1 MASLI
6 DSLRLLAATFNR
18 LIHFRKEV
26 ARIHVNDSALAQF
39 SKWEYE
45 VGTNELFP
53 FDVAKK
59 CDEIHKTKKLGK
71 PIYKFKSNVNDQYK
85 RFRSY
90 YNMSLSCIR
99 GPIHVQFGPSVQPN
113 GRSFGNLTN
122 QVSSIH
128 YTGGL
133 NEN

>member
-45 VGTNELFP
+45 VGTNELSP
-53 FDVAKK
+53 FDVVRK
-59 CDEIHKTKKLGK
+59 CDEIHKTIKLGK
-71 PIYKFKSNVNDQYK
+71 PIYKFESNVND
-85 RFRSY
+85 
-90 YNMSLSCIR
+90 
-99 GPIHVQFGPSVQPN
+99 
-113 GRSFGNLTN
+113 
-122 QVSSIH
+122 
-128 YTGGL
+128 
-133 NEN
+133 